1 MSLKFFLLIFGL
13 KHKKRPIIPLCRR
26 DILMAIALGGLVILL
41 GSWQMVV
48 GVCGVYHDDGIYVI
62 TAKALAQ
69 GEGYRLI
76 NLPNSPLQTK
86 YPILYPALL
95 AIIWKI
101 WPSFPK
107 NLLAMQGVS
116 LCAGAASVA
125 LSYLYMV
132 RFGYFTRGVAFA
144 SGLLSAT
151 STVFLYFCTIT
162 LSETTFAFF
171 SILALWAIDRQ
182 VRFPFDKRGSQI
194 LLGLL
199 LALPFLTRT
208 IGLVM
213 IPAGLL
219 VLYLSEQRVRWVGL
233 GASLIIFPW
242 ILWILIVPKWDQNQ
256 INAYYTNYLSWWSSF
271 GGLNL
276 FKVIILNIL
285 FILKSIVD
293 ISLNLFSLLTYK
305 YGILILPFSIYFGL
319 IAIICLLKNVKY
331 FQLLQGYIIL
341 YLCIIVLW
349 PWPPQRFIIPILP
362 FLLAYLFKGIKKQI
376 NNYSFISSKRALAII
391 CLIIVI
397 FINLISV
404 YQIGKINSVMGY
416 PYITYL
422 DEPISWSSYEAVFNW
437 INNHTQADDMVA
449 SGLDTMVY
457 LYTGHH
463 AIRPFAMDPLSLF
476 YFKDSPPV
484 SMEELIQF
492 LRAYQPKYLIETPMP
507 FFSEG
512 KPFSDLLL
520 KIAKE
525 YPGWLIP
532 VYVGEDKRFIV
543 FEINY
548 KPGEMENMKKPL
560 TGLSTAVPPLLLR
573 SQNCS
578 HHEQGS
584 L

>member
-1 MSLKFFLLIFGL
+1 MLTSLKSRLLIFRL
-13 KHKKRPIIPLCRR
+13 RHNEMPIISLCRR
-26 DILMAIALGGLVILL
+26 DIWMAIALGGLIILL

-69 GEGYRLI
+69 GAGYRLI
-76 NLPNSPLQTK
+76 NEPNSPLQTK

-107 NLLAMQGVS
+107 NLVAMQGVS

-144 SGLLSAT
+144 SGLLCAT
-151 STVFLYFCTIT
+151 STLFLYFCTLT

-182 VRFPFDKRGSQI
+182 VRFPFDKRSSQI

-208 IGLVM
+208 IGIAI

-219 VLYLSEQRVRWVGL
+219 SLYLSQQRVRWVGL
-233 GASLIIFPW
+233 GASLIAFPW
-242 ILWILIVPKWDQNQ
+242 ILWMLIVPKWDQHQ
-256 INAYYTNYLSWWSSF
+256 INVYSNYLSFWSTF

-276 FKVIILNIL
+276 LRIIVLNFFFL
-285 FILKSIVD
+285 LMSIVD
-293 ISLNLFSLLTYK
+293 ISIGWLGIFAHKYNIIIMLLYLFIGLMAITWLLIQSK
-305 YGILILPFSIYFGL
+305 YLKILHSYL
-319 IAIICLLKNVKY
+319 I
-331 FQLLQGYIIL
+331 F
-341 YLCIIVLW
+341 YLCIVVLW
-349 PWPPQRFIIPILP
+349 PWPPSRFIIPILP
-362 FLLAYLFKGIKKQI
+362 FVAACLLIVIKRNI
-376 NNYSFISSKRALAII
+376 DNYSFHHNKKIYYIV
-391 CLIIVI
+391 CLILII
-397 FINLISV
+397 FINLLSV
-404 YQIGKINSVMGY
+404 YRTEKISSSMGY
-416 PYITYL
+416 PFLKPL

-437 INNHTQADDMVA
+437 INIHTQADDVLA
-449 SGLDTMVY
+449 SGLDPMVY

-463 AIRPFAMDPLSLF
+463 VIRPFAMDPLSLF

-484 SMEELIQF
+484 SMEQLIHF
-492 LRAYQPKYLIETPMP
+492 LRDYQPKYLIETPMP
-507 FFSEG
+507 LFGEE

-520 KIAKE
+520 KIFKE
-525 YPGWLIP
+525 YPGWLNP
-532 VYVGEDKRFIV
+532 VYVGEDKRFII

-548 KPGEMENMKKPL
+548 KSGTMKNMKKPL
-560 TGLSTAVPPLLLR
+560 ADSSTV
-573 SQNCS
+573 
-578 HHEQGS
+578 G
-584 L
+584 